1 MAYHLIPFV
10 AGAVVGGLAAYL
22 FRDERLRKDLRQSA
36 GHLSRKTQET
46 ATEVSGKV
54 ATSLR
59 QVRESMAGQGRADES
74 ATRTAEPEVEPKRRK
89 PRAAGRKTATRK
101 NPTRTAARKRA
112 PKAVQ
117 PTEPENPEDQ

>member
-46 ATEVSGKV
+46 ATEVSGKF
-54 ATSLR
+54 ATGLR
-59 QVRESMAGQGRADES
+59 QVRASMAGQGQADES
-74 ATRTAEPEVEPKRRK
+74 ATSAAEPEVKAK
-89 PRAAGRKTATRK
+89 AAKSRAAVRKTATRK
-101 NPTRTAARKRA
+101 SPTRTAARKGA
-112 PKAVQ
+112 PKAGQ